1 MRTVTITMG
10 KATAAAITERVI
22 PAAATKKAIVAV
34 VMERGMAVAAMRT
47 VIPAGRAAEAA
58 VAHSLL

>member
-1 MRTVTITMG
+1 MTITMG
-10 KATAAAITERVI
+10 KATAVAITKRVI
-22 PAAATKKAIVAV
+22 PAAATKKVTAV
-34 VMERGMAVAAMRT
+34 ESMAAAAMST

>member
-1 MRTVTITMG
+1 MRTVTTTMG
-10 KATAAAITERVI
+10 KATAVAITERVI
-22 PAAATKKAIVAV
+22 PAAATKKAIAV
-34 VMERGMAVAAMRT
+34 EGMAAAAMRT